1 MTTAW
6 ARSVLHGHG
15 QDIWPLPASI
25 PSPREVGLMVTT
37 RRDICVLGDWWSECP
52 SDGPTRMA
60 MYREGQL
67 LP

>member
-6 ARSVLHGHG
+6 ARSVRHDHG
-15 QDIWPLPASI
+15 QDTWPLLAPI
-25 PSPREVGLMVTT
+25 PSPREVGLMVTAH
-37 RRDICVLGDWWSECP
+37 RDICVLGDWWSGCS

-60 MYREGQL
+60 MCREDQL